1 MKGDLSSQEALSHDT
16 SLFIVTLCPI
26 AQHNC
31 TLLRVCFD
39 IKATFQSDIY
49 KSEIEALKGLKTGT
63 NGFRVIKLLLQ
74 EAAFKI
80 MKLKDGDI

>member
-1 MKGDLSSQEALSHDT
+1 MTIIHDT
-16 SLFIVTLCPI
+16 SLFIVTLCPL
-26 AQHNC
+26 AQLNC

-39 IKATFQSDIY
+39 IKATFQSDIFN
-49 KSEIEALKGLKTGT
+49 SDIEALKGLKTGT
-63 NGFRVIKLLLQ
+63 KGYRVIKLLLQ